1 MLTRTELSIAVEQ
14 LLLQHEDGADAFR
27 FLCAYGTFAH
37 AVDDII
43 DEKITNP
50 EVILKTFQLYCEI
63 FNCRFYRKYYDYL
76 YPLICNINNEYAD
89 SVLYEHSN
97 VQWKKEFSD
106 CMRTSGNTLVVM
118 VVKLLCGYDES
129 RKVSLLFRDDSY
141 RHHHDENGNPI

>member
-1 MLTRTELSIAVEQ
+1 MLNRTELSHSLEQ
-14 LLLQHEDGADAFR
+14 LLLQHEDGKDAYA

-63 FNCRFYRKYYDYL
+63 FNCRFYRKYFDYL

-89 SVLYEHSN
+89 SVAYEGASE
-97 VQWKKEFSD
+97 QWKREFSD
-106 CMRTSGNTLVVM
+106 CLRTSGNTLVTM
-118 VVKLLCGYDES
+118 VVKLLIGYDES
-129 RKVSLLFRDDSY
+129 RKISLLFREDSY
-141 RHHHDENGNPI
+141 NHHHDDNGNVI

>member
-1 MLTRTELSIAVEQ
+1 MLSRTELSDALEQ
-14 LLLQHEDGADAFR
+14 LLLQHEDGKDAYA

-43 DEKITNP
+43 DEKITNA

-63 FNCRFYRKYYDYL
+63 LSSRFYRKYFDYL

-89 SVLYEHSN
+89 SVLYEHSD

-118 VVKLLCGYDES
+118 VVKLLIGYDES
-129 RKVSLLFRDDSY
+129 RKISLLFREDSY
-141 RHHHDENGNPI
+141 RHHHDKDGNAV